1 MIFTELDESTRE
13 WMLGR
18 FEAEESG
25 GNPYRSEVLSQ
36 LGLAHWPDVMRQ
48 AITDPD
54 GSEVTLA
61 AALNR
66 PDYWRAEGGAGAAVR
81 RVHQPVP
88 VAVGARGG

>member
-1 MIFTELDESTRE
+1 MIFTELDPTTRD
-13 WMLGR
+13 WMLRR

-25 GNPYRSEVLSQ
+25 GNPYRSEVLSP
-36 LGLAHWPDVMRQ
+36 LGLAHWPDVMCQ

-66 PDYWRAEGGAGAAVR
+66 ADYWQAVEKNVR
-81 RVHQPVP
+81 NGRLIS
-88 VAVGARGG
+88 GE